1 MIEIR
6 GVDLIPNTV
15 NVGQY
20 FLIRA
25 DVKYIEEIFTWGD
38 LISDTWGGMSTMTWG
53 DLFIY
58 RNPDH
63 RETRRYSGNFACGQD
78 FTF

>member
-6 GVDLIPNTV
+6 SVTLAPETV
-15 NVGQY
+15 NVGGS
-20 FLIRA
+20 FLLAAEVVYTQSI
-25 DVKYIEEIFTWGD
+25 YTWGD
-38 LISDTWGGMSTMTWG
+38 LLTMTWG
-53 DLFIY
+53 DLSGMTWGDLFTY